1 MASRPNS
8 GLFLLNKLF
17 QMWLK
22 WNMPETKYVSFKKHL
37 TWSNF
42 KDFGGLL
49 GIETCLWKLNFID
62 FERLVIFLFHKILK
76 FLLTTVFQGWVLQCM
91 RMHQND
97 VFLDVIF
104 SLFDFF
110 SMIDDWLMM
119 MIYYLVQK
127 YNTYLIRG
135 HPYITWAWLRG
146 DRVAKCSR
154 MLTWGRWVYLKCL
167 HEH

>member
-62 FERLVIFLFHKILK
+62 FETLVIFLFHKILK

-110 SMIDDWLMM
+110 SMIDDDDL
-119 MIYYLVQK
+119 LPCPKVQHILNK
-127 YNTYLIRG
+127 GPSIHYVSMTEGERG
-135 HPYITWAWLRG
+135 L
-146 DRVAKCSR
+146 
-154 MLTWGRWVYLKCL
+154 
-167 HEH
+167 